1 MQFIISDCSVCGRL
15 HTDHKVNGL
24 QNHLFF
30 AQSRLFL
37 QLSLECLHSQQQ
49 GLPVIFTVVSYIIK
63 IYKRDP
69 TVKRKDSAIW
79 SLIKKKHLSS

>member
-1 MQFIISDCSVCGRL
+1 MQFIISDCNVCGWL

-30 AQSRLFL
+30 AQSRLLL

-49 GLPVIFTVVSYIIK
+49 GLPVIFTVVSYMIK
-63 IYKRDP
+63 IYKSKP
-69 TVKRKDSAIW
+69 TVQRKDSAIW
-79 SLIKKKHLSS
+79 SLIWSW